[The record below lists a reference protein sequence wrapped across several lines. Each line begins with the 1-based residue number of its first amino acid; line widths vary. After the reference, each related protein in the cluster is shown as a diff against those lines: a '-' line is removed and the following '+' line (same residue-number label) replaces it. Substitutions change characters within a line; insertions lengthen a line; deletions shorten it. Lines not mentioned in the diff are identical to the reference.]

1 MEKVIYSLEFH
12 EKLEELV
19 EILYKK
25 EYFGFLDSSVLYVL
39 KIYDFVDENINKPI
53 SKNSPLN
60 FQKHGKKYLRYKA
73 NQQTTW
79 YIFFDEKN
87 GNFLVNYILNN
98 HDKDF
103 PELI

>member
-53 SKNSPLN
+53 SKNSPL
-60 FQKHGKKYLRYKA
+60 
-73 NQQTTW
+73 
-79 YIFFDEKN
+79 
-87 GNFLVNYILNN
+87 
-98 HDKDF
+98 
-103 PELI
+103 